1 MTHISVLLKESI
13 DALQIKE
20 NGIYIDGTLG
30 RGGHSAAI
38 LERLTNGHLYALDR
52 DQEAIAASQ
61 ARLGEIGDAFTLIHA
76 NFSQMKTVMKQYHI
90 SEVDGILL
98 DLGVSSPQF
107 DEAQRGFSY
116 RFDARL
122 DMRMDQSQP
131 LSAWEVVNQ
140 WEAKQLCE
148 IFYRYGDEKFARPI
162 ARAIERQRTQ
172 APIDTTLE
180 LVDVIKQAM
189 PERELRKKG
198 HPAKRVFQAIRMAVN
213 DEQAELAQVLEDG
226 LSLLKPGG
234 RFCVISF
241 HSLEDRM
248 VKHAFTNASRIPSI
262 DKRIPIMAKDLPQAP
277 YRLITKRAITAD
289 EAEQNQNH
297 RAHSAKLRVLERI

>member
-1 MTHISVLLKESI
+1 MTHTSVMLKECI

-38 LERLTNGHLYALDR
+38 LAKLADGHLYAFDR
-52 DQEAIAASQ
+52 DQEAIALSE
-61 ARLGEIGDAFTLIHA
+61 ARLRKISDAFTLIHA
-76 NFSQMKTVMKQYHI
+76 NFSQMKAMMEAYHI
-90 SEVDGILL
+90 NEVDGILL

-122 DMRMDQSQP
+122 DMRMDQGQS

-140 WEAKQLCE
+140 WDADQLSD
-148 IFYRYGDEKFARPI
+148 IFYRYGDEKFARVI
-162 ARAIERQRTQ
+162 ARAIERQRKQT
-172 APIDTTLE
+172 AINTTWE
-180 LVDVIKQAM
+180 LVDVIKQAL
-189 PERELRKKG
+189 PQRELRKKG
-198 HPAKRVFQAIRMAVN
+198 HPAKRVFQAIRIAVN
-213 DEQAELAQVLEDG
+213 DEMGELTKVLEDG

-241 HSLEDRM
+241 HSLEDRI
-248 VKHAFTNASRIPSI
+248 VKHTFVQVSSAPNI
-262 DKRIPIMAKDLPQAP
+262 DKRIPVLAKDLPQAP
-277 YRLITKRAITAD
+277 YRIITKKAIVAGM
-289 EAEQNQNH
+289 EEQNQNH

>member
-13 DALQIKE
+13 DALRIKE

-38 LERLTNGHLYALDR
+38 LARLTNGHLYALDR
-52 DQEAIAASQ
+52 DQEAISASQ

-172 APIDTTLE
+172 APINTTLE

-248 VKHAFTNASRIPSI
+248 VKHAFANASRIPSI

-289 EAEQNQNH
+289 ETEQNQNH